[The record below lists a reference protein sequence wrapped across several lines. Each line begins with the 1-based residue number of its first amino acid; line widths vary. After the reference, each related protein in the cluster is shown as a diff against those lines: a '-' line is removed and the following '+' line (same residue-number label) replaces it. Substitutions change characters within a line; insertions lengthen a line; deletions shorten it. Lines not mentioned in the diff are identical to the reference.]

1 MKAEHKVIMEKAK
14 KDGMLPMQLAAELL
28 VHDLVEATRKQ
39 MSRYEVGYNKMT
51 EKQQDTVLADLQDA
65 YKGIAEIA
73 ARVIAGA
80 GTPTIVMTL
89 KDMKIAKA
97 CTVTGTVEG
106 HEKYFNE
113 LIAKA
118 QGKSEVL
125 LVLYERQ
132 YDEALDNIQSDKDQ
146 KSLNLGD
153 GGKGKKPAAA
163 KPAEKKIELT
173 PGLIEHAKEFVLKFQ
188 NVTVAGLQNQ
198 LKIDID
204 KAKALHVELEKLGIL
219 TAPDDKGERKLIRT
233 GTAQQGGEQSETG
246 ANAGDPLATIDDET
260 YVKVKAKVI
269 REKRISTSFLQTEFA
284 LGEEQAEGAI
294 ARLEADGVI
303 SKPNELG
310 GRKVLIEA

>member
-1 MKAEHKVIMEKAK
+1 MRADHKVIMEKAK

-51 EKQQDTVLADLQDA
+51 EKQQDAVLADLQDA

-89 KDMKIAKA
+89 KDMKIAKS

-118 QGKSEVL
+118 QDKSEVL
-125 LVLYERQ
+125 IVLYERQ
-132 YDEALDNIQSDKDQ
+132 YDDALDNIQSDKDQ

-153 GGKGKKPAAA
+153 GGKAGKKPAAA

-173 PGLIEHAKEFVLKFQ
+173 PGLIEHAKEFVIKFQ
-188 NVTVAGLQNQ
+188 NATVAGLQNQ

-204 KAKALHVELEKLGIL
+204 KAKTLHVELEKLGIL
-219 TAPDDKGERKLIRT
+219 TEPDDNGERKLIRPD
-233 GTAQQGGEQSETG
+233 ADAPAAAEPQNS
-246 ANAGDPLATIDDET
+246 GDPMATIDDET

-269 REKRISTSFLQTEFA
+269 ADKRISVGFLQAEFA
-284 LGEEQAEGAI
+284 LGEEQALAAI
-294 ARLEADGVI
+294 ARLEADGVVGEE
-303 SKPNELG
+303 NELG
-310 GRKVLIEA
+310 GRAVLVEA